1 MKRKGCISIILIAP
15 NKVMK
20 KLILVLTLSFSLNS
34 LSTELWTVNELKDS
48 ISETERELVLL
59 DVRTQSEY
67 DSGHIKNAINISHE
81 KILESPELLAEYKD
95 NQIVVFCRSGVR
107 AGKVI
112 QLLESLGFD
121 DIIDID
127 GDMLAW
133 SKAGYSVEI
142 INE

>member
-1 MKRKGCISIILIAP
+1 
-15 NKVMK
+15 
-20 KLILVLTLSFSLNS
+20 
-34 LSTELWTVNELKDS
+34 
-48 ISETERELVLL
+48 
-59 DVRTQSEY
+59 
-67 DSGHIKNAINISHE
+67 
-81 KILESPELLAEYKD
+81 LLAEYKD

>member
-1 MKRKGCISIILIAP
+1 MKRLSLA
-15 NKVMK
+15 
-20 KLILVLTLSFSLNS
+20 LTLLFSLNS
-34 LSTELWTVNELKDS
+34 LSAELWTVSELKDS
-48 ISETERELVLL
+48 IRETEHELVLL

-81 KILESPELLAEYKD
+81 QILESPELLTEYKD
-95 NQIVVFCRSGVR
+95 SQMVVFCRSGVR
-107 AGKVI
+107 AGKII

-133 SKAGYSVEI
+133 SEAGYSVEI